1 MLGAMVPELGQYALV
16 LALIVAALQSVIPL
30 IGAAR
35 GDLRWMTFGSS
46 AAIGQFLLIALAFI
60 TLAYAHVV
68 SDFTIVNVVE
78 NSFAAMPLLYKIT
91 GVWGNHEGSM
101 LLWVSI
107 LAFYGMLIAV
117 FGRNLPRGLKA
128 RVLAVQ
134 GMIGLGFL
142 AFILGTSDPF
152 DRILNPPPDGNGLN
166 PLLQDPGLAFHPPF
180 LYLGYVGFSVAFSF
194 AVAALIEGR
203 VDPAWAR
210 WVRPWTLAAWSALTL
225 GVAMG
230 SWWAYYTLGWG
241 GWWGWDP
248 VENAS
253 LMPWLAGTALL
264 HSAIVV
270 EKRDALKSW
279 TILLAILTFSL
290 SLIGTF
296 LVRSGLITSVHSFAL
311 DPARGM
317 VVLVLIAVATGGSLI
332 LYAIRAPSLKLGGLF
347 QPISREGG
355 LILNNLLLSTMCAT
369 VFIGTLYPLL
379 LGAIADKTVSV
390 GPPFFNS
397 TFLPLSVPLIVA
409 LGVGPLL
416 SWKRADLPAA
426 LGRLKFVA
434 VLTVIVA
441 LATYYFK
448 RGGPVLAVPAMAGAI
463 WLVAS
468 ALTEIAER
476 VKLGR
481 VPFSHSLARAG
492 ALPRSAW
499 GTMLAHAGL
508 GIMIAGMTGT
518 ALWTVERI
526 QAMQPGESVDLAG
539 YQVRL
544 DSVTPVVGP
553 NYDADRGTFS
563 VERNGKLVTV
573 LTPEKRT
580 YHPQEQA
587 VTNIGIST
595 NFFADIY
602 AVIGESDPGKP
613 GAYVTRLYHHP
624 LVPWIWVGAVVMVF
638 GGVLSLSDRRLRVG
652 APARRGA
659 VLPNTV
665 SAE

>member
-1 MLGAMVPELGQYALV
+1 MIPELGQFALV
-16 LALIVAALQSVIPL
+16 LAALVALAQSTVPL
-30 IGAAR
+30 IGAQR
-35 GDLRWMTFGSS
+35 GNSRWMAMGAS
-46 AAIGQFLLIALAFI
+46 AAIMQCALIVLSFAI
-60 TLAYAHVV
+60 LAYEHVV
-68 SDFTIVNVVE
+68 SDFTVENVVQ

-101 LLWVSI
+101 LLWVMI
-107 LAFYGMLIAV
+107 LSLYGMLIAV
-117 FGRNLPRGLKA
+117 FGNNLPRGLKA

-142 AFILGTSDPF
+142 GFILATSDPF
-152 DRILNPPPDGNGLN
+152 ARIIDPPADGEGLN

-279 TILLAILTFSL
+279 TILLSILTFSL

-296 LVRSGLITSVHSFAL
+296 LVRSGLTTSVHSFAL
-311 DPARGM
+311 DPRRGIF
-317 VVLVLIAVATGGSLI
+317 VLGLLVAATGGALT
-332 LYAIRAPSLKLGGLF
+332 LYAIRAPSLKMGGLF
-347 QPISREGG
+347 HPISREGG
-355 LILNNLLLSTMCAT
+355 LVLNNLLLSTMCAT
-369 VFIGTLYPLL
+369 VFIGTLFPTF
-379 LGAIADKTVSV
+379 LGAFDITVSV
-390 GPPFFNS
+390 GPPYFNLCCQLL
-397 TFLPLSVPLIVA
+397 TPPLVAA

-416 SWKRADLPAA
+416 AWKRGDLLGA
-426 LGRLKFVA
+426 LGRLKFA
-434 VLTVIVA
+434 FAISLIVA
-441 LATYYFK
+441 LAVYYFHN
-448 RGGPVLAVPAMAGAI
+448 GGPVLAIPALICAL
-463 WLVAS
+463 WLIGS
-468 ALTEIAER
+468 AIAEVADR
-476 VKLGR
+476 IKLFRIPVG
-481 VPFSHSLARAG
+481 HSMARAV

-499 GTMLAHAGL
+499 GMALAHAGL
-508 GIMIAGMTGT
+508 GIVIAGMTGT
-518 ALWTVERI
+518 ALWTQERI
-526 QAMQPGESVDLAG
+526 QAMAPGDSVELAG

-544 DSVTPVVGP
+544 DGVGPVKGP
-553 NYDADRGTFS
+553 NYEAQRASFS
-563 VERNGKLVTV
+563 VTDNGKLIAT
-573 LTPEKRT
+573 LTPERRVV
-580 YHPQEQA
+580 HPQEQA
-587 VTNIGIST
+587 VTNIGIRT

-602 AVIGESDPGKP
+602 AVVGEPDPAKP
-613 GAYVTRLYHHP
+613 GSYVTRLYHHP

-638 GGVLSLSDRRLRVG
+638 GGLVSLTDRRLRVG
-652 APARRGA
+652 APTRRP
-659 VLPNTV
+659 VSLPDAAL

>member
-1 MLGAMVPELGQYALV
+1 MIPELGQFALV
-16 LALIVAALQSVIPL
+16 LAAVVALAQSIVPL

-35 GDLRWMTFGSS
+35 GNSRWMAMGSS
-46 AAIGQFLLIALAFI
+46 AAILQSALIMLAFAL
-60 TLAYAHVV
+60 LAYLHIV
-68 SDFTIVNVVE
+68 SDFSVENVLE

-101 LLWVSI
+101 LLWVMI
-107 LAFYGMLIAV
+107 LAFYGMLIAA
-117 FGRNLPRGLKA
+117 FGNNLPRALKA
-128 RVLAVQ
+128 RVLAIQ

-142 AFILGTSDPF
+142 GFILGTSDPF
-152 DRILNPPPDGNGLN
+152 ARVFDPPADGQGLN

-279 TILLAILTFSL
+279 TILLSILTFSL

-296 LVRSGLITSVHSFAL
+296 LVRSGLTTSVHSFAL
-311 DPARGM
+311 DPARGIF
-317 VVLVLIAVATGGSLI
+317 VLGLLVAATGGALT
-332 LYAIRAPSLKLGGLF
+332 LYAIRAPSLKMGGLF

-355 LILNNLLLSTMCAT
+355 LVLNNLLLTTMCAT
-369 VFIGTLYPLL
+369 VFIGTLYPMFLNAL
-379 LGAIADKTVSV
+379 TGKTVSV
-390 GPPFFNS
+390 GPPFFNA
-397 TFLPLSVPLIVA
+397 TFLPLAIPLVAA
-409 LGVGPLL
+409 LGVGPMLA
-416 SWKRADLPAA
+416 WKRGDLGGA
-426 LGRLKFVA
+426 LGRLKFAAIAAFV
-434 VLTVIVA
+434 VA
-441 LATYYFK
+441 LAIYFLHN
-448 RGGPVLAVPAMAGAI
+448 GGPVLAIPAFMGAV
-463 WLVAS
+463 WLVGSSLAD
-468 ALTEIAER
+468 IAER
-476 VKLGR
+476 VRLGR
-481 VPFSHSLARAG
+481 VPLSHSFARAV

-508 GIMIAGMTGT
+508 GVVIAGMTGT
-518 ALWTVERI
+518 ALWTEERI
-526 QAMQPGESVDLAG
+526 QAMAPGDSVELAG
-539 YQVRL
+539 YQVHL
-544 DSVTPVVGP
+544 DSVGPVKGP
-553 NYDADRGTFS
+553 NYDAERATFS
-563 VERNGKLVTV
+563 VIDGGKTVAVLAAERRTV
-573 LTPEKRT
+573 
-580 YHPQEQA
+580 HPQEQA
-587 VTNIGIST
+587 VTNIGIRT

-602 AVIGESDPGKP
+602 AAVGDPDPSKP

-624 LVPWIWVGAVVMVF
+624 LVPWIWVGAVIMVF
-638 GGVLSLSDRRLRVG
+638 GGVLSLTDRRLRVG
-652 APARRGA
+652 APTRRPVVMPGA
-659 VLPNTV
+659 I

>member
-1 MLGAMVPELGQYALV
+1 MIPELGQFALV
-16 LALIVAALQSVIPL
+16 LAAIVALVQSTVPL
-30 IGAAR
+30 IGASR
-35 GDLRWMTFGSS
+35 GNGRWMAVGSS
-46 AAIGQFLLIALAFI
+46 AAIAQCALIAFAFL
-60 TLAYAHVV
+60 TLAYAHIV
-68 SDFTIVNVVE
+68 SDFSVANVVE
-78 NSFAAMPLLYKIT
+78 NSFDAMPLLYKIT

-101 LLWVSI
+101 LLWVMI
-107 LAFYGMLIAV
+107 LAFYGMLIGV
-117 FGRNLPRGLKA
+117 FGNNLPRGLKA

-142 AFILGTSDPF
+142 GFILATSDPF
-152 DRILNPPPDGNGLN
+152 ARIADAPANGEGLN

-296 LVRSGLITSVHSFAL
+296 LVRSGLTTSVHSFAL
-311 DPARGM
+311 DPRRGIF
-317 VVLVLIAVATGGSLI
+317 VLALLVAATGGALT
-332 LYAIRAPSLKLGGLF
+332 LYAIRAPSLKIGGLF
-347 QPISREGG
+347 QPISREGS
-355 LILNNLLLSTMCAT
+355 LILNNLLLTTMCAT
-369 VFIGTLYPLL
+369 VFIGTLYPMFLN
-379 LGAIADKTVSV
+379 AIAGRTVSV
-390 GPPFFNS
+390 GPPFFNA
-397 TFLPLSVPLIVA
+397 TFLPLAIPLVMA
-409 LGVGPLL
+409 LGVGPMLA
-416 SWKRADLPAA
+416 WKRAELMAA
-426 LGRLKFVA
+426 LGRLKFAALLTLIAAVA
-434 VLTVIVA
+434 IYA
-441 LATYYFK
+441 IDH
-448 RGGPVLAVPAMAGAI
+448 RGPILAVPAMAGAA
-463 WLVAS
+463 WLVGS
-468 ALTEIAER
+468 AFSEIAER
-476 VKLGR
+476 IRLGQI
-481 VPFSHSLARAG
+481 PLAHSFARAA

-499 GTMLAHAGL
+499 GTMLAHAGV
-508 GIMIAGMTGT
+508 GVMIAGMTGT

-526 QAMQPGESVDLAG
+526 QAMAPGESVELAG

-544 DSVTPVVGP
+544 DNVGPVKGP
-553 NYDADRGTFS
+553 NYEAERGTFT
-563 VERNGKLVTV
+563 VTRDGRTV
-573 LTPEKRT
+573 ATLTPEHRT
-580 YHPQEQA
+580 VHPQEQA
-587 VTNIGIST
+587 VTNIGIHT
-595 NFFADIY
+595 DFLADIY
-602 AVIGESDPGKP
+602 AVIGEPDPGRP

-624 LVPWIWVGAVVMVF
+624 LVPWIWVGAVIMVL

-652 APARRGA
+652 VPTRRTASLPGA
-659 VLPNTV
+659 V

>member
-1 MLGAMVPELGQYALV
+1 MIPELGQFALV
-16 LALIVAALQSVIPL
+16 LAALVALAQSTVPL

-35 GDLRWMTFGSS
+35 GNSRWMTLGST
-46 AAIGQFLLIALAFI
+46 AAILQCALIVFAFAI
-60 TLAYAHVV
+60 LAYEHIV
-68 SDFTIVNVVE
+68 SDFTVENVVQ

-101 LLWVSI
+101 LLWVTI

-117 FGRNLPRGLKA
+117 FGNNLPRGLKA

-142 AFILGTSDPF
+142 GFILATSDPF
-152 DRILNPPPDGNGLN
+152 ARIAEPPVDGDGLN

-279 TILLAILTFSL
+279 TILLSILTFSL

-296 LVRSGLITSVHSFAL
+296 LVRSGLTTSVHSFAL
-311 DPARGM
+311 DPARGIF
-317 VVLVLIAVATGGSLI
+317 VLGLLVAATGGALT
-332 LYAIRAPSLKLGGLF
+332 LYAIRAPSLKMGGLF

-355 LILNNLLLSTMCAT
+355 LVLNNLLLTTMCAT
-369 VFIGTLYPLL
+369 VFIGTLYPMFLNAL
-379 LGAIADKTVSV
+379 TGKTVSV
-390 GPPFFNS
+390 GPPFFNA
-397 TFLPLSVPLIVA
+397 TFLPLAIPLVAA
-409 LGVGPLL
+409 LGVGAML
-416 SWKRADLPAA
+416 SWKRGDLLGV
-426 LGRLKFVA
+426 LGRLKFAAVA
-434 VLTVIVA
+434 ALVVA
-441 LATYYFK
+441 LAVYYFHN
-448 RGGPVLAVPAMAGAI
+448 GGPVLAIPAFIGAV
-463 WLVAS
+463 WLVGS
-468 ALTEIAER
+468 ALAELADR
-476 VKLGR
+476 IKLFA
-481 VPFSHSLARAG
+481 VPFSHSMARAA
-492 ALPRSAW
+492 ALPRAAW
-499 GTMLAHAGL
+499 GMTLAHAGL
-508 GIMIAGMTGT
+508 GVMVAGMTGT
-518 ALWTVERI
+518 ALWTQERI
-526 QAMQPGESVDLAG
+526 QAMAPGDSVELAG

-544 DSVTPVVGP
+544 ESVAPVQGP
-553 NYDADRGTFS
+553 NYEAMRGSFS
-563 VERNGKLVTV
+563 VLDKSGTLIAT
-573 LTPEKRT
+573 LTPERRIV
-580 YHPQEQA
+580 HPQEQA
-587 VTNIGIST
+587 VTNIGIRT

-602 AVIGESDPGKP
+602 GVIGEPDPARP

-624 LVPWIWVGAVVMVF
+624 LVPWIWVGAVIMVL
-638 GGVLSLSDRRLRVG
+638 GGVTSLTDRRLRVG
-652 APARRGA
+652 APSRRPMN
-659 VLPNTV
+659 LPDAV

>member
-1 MLGAMVPELGQYALV
+1 MTPELGQFALV
-16 LALIVAALQSVIPL
+16 LATLVALAQSIVPL
-30 IGAAR
+30 AGAAR
-35 GDLRWMTFGSS
+35 GDVRWMALGSS
-46 AAIGQFLLIALAFI
+46 AAVLQFVLIALAFVS
-60 TLAYAHVV
+60 LAYAHIV
-68 SDFTIVNVVE
+68 SDFTVVNVVD

-101 LLWVSI
+101 LLWVFI
-107 LAFYGMLIAV
+107 LSFYGMLIGV
-117 FGRNLPRGLKA
+117 FGNNLPRGLKA

-152 DRILNPPPDGNGLN
+152 ERLADPPVDGQGLN

-180 LYLGYVGFSVAFSF
+180 LYLGYVGFSVAFAF

-279 TILLAILTFSL
+279 TILHAILTFSL

-296 LVRSGLITSVHSFAL
+296 LVRSGLTTSVHSFAL
-311 DPARGM
+311 DPARGIF
-317 VVLVLIAVATGGSLI
+317 VLGLLIAATGGALT
-332 LYAIRAPSLKLGGLF
+332 LYAIRAPSLKVGGLF

-355 LILNNLLLSTMCAT
+355 LVLNNLLLTTMCAT
-369 VFIGTLYPLL
+369 VFIGTLYPILL
-379 LGAIADKTVSV
+379 NAIAGKTVSV

-397 TFLPLSVPLIVA
+397 TFLPLAIPLVAA
-409 LGVGPLL
+409 LGVGPML
-416 SWKRADLPAA
+416 SWKRADLGGA
-426 LGRLKFVA
+426 LARLKFAALASA
-434 VLTVIVA
+434 VVA
-441 LATYYFK
+441 LATWYFAH
-448 RGGPVLAVPAMAGAI
+448 GGPILAVPALAGAA
-463 WLVAS
+463 WLVGS
-468 ALTEIAER
+468 AVAEIAER
-476 VKLGR
+476 IRLGH
-481 VPFSHSLARAG
+481 VPLAHSFARAV
-492 ALPRSAW
+492 ALPRAAW

-508 GIMIAGMTGT
+508 GIAIAGMTAT
-518 ALWTVERI
+518 SLWTEQRI
-526 QAMQPGESVDLAG
+526 QAMRPGDSVELAG
-539 YQVRL
+539 YQVGL
-544 DSVTPVVGP
+544 DSVGPVKGP
-553 NYDADRGTFS
+553 NYDADRATFT
-563 VERNGKLVTV
+563 VTRDGKPVAI
-573 LTPEKRT
+573 LTPERRVV
-580 YHPQEQA
+580 HPQDQS
-587 VTNIGIST
+587 VTNIGIRT

-602 AVIGESDPGKP
+602 AVIGEPDPGQP

-624 LVPWIWVGAVVMVF
+624 LVPWIWIGAVVMV
-638 GGVLSLSDRRLRVG
+638 GGGLMSLSDRRLRIG
-652 APARRGA
+652 APVRRAVRVPGA
-659 VLPNTV
+659 A

>member
-1 MLGAMVPELGQYALV
+1 MIPELGQFALV
-16 LALIVAALQSVIPL
+16 LAALVALAQSTVPL
-30 IGAAR
+30 IGAHR
-35 GDLRWMTFGSS
+35 GNSRWMALGGS
-46 AAIGQFLLIALAFI
+46 AAIMQCALIVLSFAV
-60 TLAYAHVV
+60 LAYEHVV
-68 SDFTIVNVVE
+68 SDFTVENVVQ

-101 LLWVSI
+101 LLWVMI
-107 LAFYGMLIAV
+107 LSLYGMLIAV
-117 FGRNLPRGLKA
+117 FGNNLPRGLKA

-142 AFILGTSDPF
+142 GFILATSDPF
-152 DRILNPPPDGNGLN
+152 ARIIDPPVDGEGLN

-279 TILLAILTFSL
+279 TILLSILTFSL

-296 LVRSGLITSVHSFAL
+296 LVRSGLTTSVHSFAL
-311 DPARGM
+311 DPRRGIF
-317 VVLVLIAVATGGSLI
+317 VLGLLVAATGGALT
-332 LYAIRAPSLKLGGLF
+332 LYAIRAPSLKMGGLF
-347 QPISREGG
+347 HPISREGG
-355 LILNNLLLSTMCAT
+355 LVLNNLLLSTMCAT
-369 VFIGTLYPLL
+369 VFIGTLFPTF
-379 LGAIADKTVSV
+379 LGAFDITVSV
-390 GPPFFNS
+390 GPPYFNFCCQLL
-397 TFLPLSVPLIVA
+397 TPPLVAA

-416 SWKRADLPAA
+416 AWKRADLLGA
-426 LGRLKFVA
+426 LGRLKFA
-434 VLTVIVA
+434 FAISLIVA
-441 LATYYFK
+441 LAVYYFHN
-448 RGGPVLAVPAMAGAI
+448 GGPVLAIPALICAI
-463 WLVAS
+463 WLVGS
-468 ALTEIAER
+468 AIAEVADR
-476 VKLGR
+476 IKLFKIP
-481 VPFSHSLARAG
+481 VSHSMARAV

-499 GTMLAHAGL
+499 GMALAHAGL
-508 GIMIAGMTGT
+508 GIVIAGMTGT
-518 ALWTVERI
+518 ALWTQERI
-526 QAMQPGESVDLAG
+526 QAMAPGDSVELAG

-544 DSVTPVVGP
+544 DGVGPVKGP
-553 NYDADRGTFS
+553 NYEAQRASFS
-563 VERNGKLVTV
+563 VTDNGKLIAT
-573 LTPEKRT
+573 LTPERRVV
-580 YHPQEQA
+580 HPQEQA
-587 VTNIGIST
+587 VTNIGIRT

-602 AVIGESDPGKP
+602 AVVGEPDPAKP
-613 GAYVTRLYHHP
+613 GSYVTRLYHHP

-638 GGVLSLSDRRLRVG
+638 GGLVSLTDRRLRVG
-652 APARRGA
+652 APTRRA
-659 VLPNTV
+659 VSMPDAAL

>member
-1 MLGAMVPELGQYALV
+1 MIPELGQFALV
-16 LALIVAALQSVIPL
+16 LAALVALAQSTVPL
-30 IGAAR
+30 VGAAR
-35 GDLRWMTFGSS
+35 GNSRWMSLGAS
-46 AAIGQFLLIALAFI
+46 AAVLQCALIMLAFAD
-60 TLAYAHVV
+60 LAYEHVV
-68 SDFTIVNVVE
+68 SDFTVENVVE

-101 LLWVSI
+101 LLWVMI
-107 LAFYGMLIAV
+107 LSFYGMLIGV
-117 FGRNLPRGLKA
+117 FGNNLPRGLKA

-142 AFILGTSDPF
+142 IFILATSDPF
-152 DRILNPPPDGNGLN
+152 NRVMEPPADGEGLN

-203 VDPAWAR
+203 VDSAWAR

-241 GWWGWDP
+241 GWWSWDP

-296 LVRSGLITSVHSFAL
+296 LVRSGLTTSVHSFAL
-311 DPARGM
+311 DPARGIF
-317 VVLVLIAVATGGSLI
+317 VLGLLVAATGGALT
-332 LYAIRAPSLKLGGLF
+332 LYAIRAPALKIGGLF

-355 LILNNLLLSTMCAT
+355 LVLNNLLLTTMCAT
-369 VFIGTLYPLL
+369 VFIGTLYPMFLNAL
-379 LGAIADKTVSV
+379 TGRTVSV

-397 TFLPLSVPLIVA
+397 TFLPLAIPLAAA

-416 SWKRADLPAA
+416 AWKRADLVGA
-426 LGRLKFVA
+426 LGRLKFVGA
-434 VLTVIVA
+434 ASLILA
-441 LATYYFK
+441 LAIYYLHH
-448 RGGPVLAVPAMAGAI
+448 RGPVLAIPAFIAGI
-463 WLVAS
+463 WLFGS
-468 ALTEIAER
+468 AIAELADR
-476 VKLGR
+476 VKLAQI
-481 VPFSHSLARAG
+481 PFGHSLARAA

-499 GTMLAHAGL
+499 GMTLAHAGI
-508 GIMIAGMTGT
+508 GIMVAGMTGT
-518 ALWTVERI
+518 ALWTEEHI
-526 QAMQPGESVDLAG
+526 QAMAPGESIALAG

-544 DSVTPVVGP
+544 DSVGPIQGP
-553 NYDADRGTFS
+553 NYDAERATF
-563 VERNGKLVTV
+563 TV
-573 LTPEKRT
+573 T
-580 YHPQEQA
+580 YHGREVAVLRPEHRIVHPQDQA
-587 VTNIGIST
+587 VTNIGIHT
-595 NFFADIY
+595 DFLADIY
-602 AVIGESDPGKP
+602 AVVGEPDPARP

-624 LVPWIWVGAVVMVF
+624 LVPWIWVGAVIMVL
-638 GGVLSLSDRRLRVG
+638 GGVLSLTDRRLRVG
-652 APARRGA
+652 APTRKAMS
-659 VLPNTV
+659 LPDAALT
-665 SAE
+665 AE

>member
-1 MLGAMVPELGQYALV
+1 MTPELGQFALV
-16 LALIVAALQSVIPL
+16 LAALVALVQSTVPL
-30 IGAAR
+30 VGAAR
-35 GDLRWMTFGSS
+35 GDRRWMSVGAS
-46 AAIGQFLLIALAFI
+46 AAILQFALIAVAFA
-60 TLAYAHVV
+60 TLAWAHVV
-68 SDFTIVNVVE
+68 SDFTVTNVVE

-101 LLWVSI
+101 LLWVTI
-107 LAFYGMLIAV
+107 LALYGMLIAV
-117 FGRNLPRGLKA
+117 FGNNLPRGLKA

-142 AFILGTSDPF
+142 AFILATSDPF
-152 DRILNPPPDGNGLN
+152 NRIADPPADGQGLN

-180 LYLGYVGFSVAFSF
+180 LYLGYVGFSVAFAF

-279 TILLAILTFSL
+279 TILLAILTFTL

-296 LVRSGLITSVHSFAL
+296 LVRSGLTTSVHSFAL
-311 DPARGM
+311 DPARGIF
-317 VVLVLIAVATGGSLI
+317 VLGLLAVATGGALT
-332 LYAIRAPSLKLGGLF
+332 LYAIRAPALKMGGLF

-355 LILNNLLLSTMCAT
+355 LVLNNLLLSTMCAT
-369 VFIGTLYPLL
+369 VFIGTLYPMLL
-379 LGAIADKTVSV
+379 NAVTGRTVSV

-397 TFLPLSVPLIVA
+397 TFVPLAIPLVMA
-409 LGVGPLL
+409 LGVGPMLA
-416 SWKRADLPAA
+416 WKRGDLTAA

-434 VLTVIVA
+434 LATAIVA
-441 LATYYFK
+441 VAVYAFK
-448 RGGPVLAVPAMAGAI
+448 QGGPVLAIPGLAGAV
-463 WLVAS
+463 WLVGS
-468 ALTEIAER
+468 ALAELGDR
-476 VKLGR
+476 VRFGKVPLGQ
-481 VPFSHSLARAG
+481 SLTRALS
-492 ALPRSAW
+492 LPRAAW
-499 GTMLAHAGL
+499 GMTLAHAGL
-508 GIMIAGMTGT
+508 GIAIAGMTGT
-518 ALWTVERI
+518 ALWTEERI
-526 QAMQPGESVDLAG
+526 QAMAPGDSVALAG

-544 DSVTPVVGP
+544 DGVGPVKGP
-553 NYDADRGTFS
+553 NYDAQRATLT
-563 VERNGKLVTV
+563 VTRNGKLVAV
-573 LTPEKRT
+573 LTPERRT
-580 YHPQEQA
+580 FHPQEQA
-587 VTNIGIST
+587 VTDIGIRT
-595 NFFADIY
+595 DFMADIY
-602 AVIGESDPGKP
+602 AVIGEPDPARP

-624 LVPWIWVGAVVMVF
+624 LVPWIWVGAVIMVF
-638 GGVLSLSDRRLRVG
+638 GGVLSLSDRRLRIG
-652 APARRGA
+652 APARRSLR
-659 VLPNTV
+659 LPDAAA

>member
-1 MLGAMVPELGQYALV
+1 MMTPELGQFALV
-16 LALIVAALQSVIPL
+16 LAALVALAQSVVPL
-30 IGAAR
+30 IGASR
-35 GDLRWMTFGSS
+35 GDVRWMAVGSS
-46 AAIGQFLLIALAFI
+46 AATVQFLLIALAFVV
-60 TLAYAHVV
+60 LAYAHIV
-68 SDFTIVNVVE
+68 SDFTVVNVVE

-101 LLWVSI
+101 LLWVTI

-117 FGRNLPRGLKA
+117 FGGNLPRGLKA

-152 DRILNPPPDGNGLN
+152 DRIAAAPADGEGLN

-180 LYLGYVGFSVAFSF
+180 LYLGYVGFSVAFAF
-194 AVAALIEGR
+194 AVAALIEGK

-210 WVRPWTLAAWSALTL
+210 WVRPWTLAAWSSLTL

-296 LVRSGLITSVHSFAL
+296 LVRSGLTTSVHSFAL
-311 DPARGM
+311 DPARG
-317 VVLVLIAVATGGSLI
+317 VFVLGLLVLSTGGALT

-355 LILNNLLLSTMCAT
+355 LVLNNLLLSTMCAT
-369 VFIGTLYPLL
+369 VLIGTLYPMLL
-379 LGAIADKTVSV
+379 NAVAGRTVSV
-390 GPPFFNS
+390 GPPFFNA
-397 TFLPLSVPLIVA
+397 TFLPLAIPLIAA
-409 LGVGPLL
+409 LGVGPMMA
-416 SWKRADLPAA
+416 WKRGDLAGA
-426 LGRLKFVA
+426 LGRLKFAALASFV
-434 VLTVIVA
+434 VA
-441 LATYYFK
+441 LATWYVE
-448 RGGPVLAVPAMAGAI
+448 RGGPILAVPAMAGAM
-463 WLVAS
+463 WLVGS
-468 ALTEIAER
+468 AIAELADR
-476 VKLGR
+476 VKLFK
-481 VPFSHSLARAG
+481 VPLGHSVARAA
-492 ALPRSAW
+492 ALPRAAW
-499 GTMLAHAGL
+499 GMALAHAGL
-508 GIMIAGMTGT
+508 GIAIAGMAGT
-518 ALWTVERI
+518 SLWTEERI
-526 QAMQPGESVDLAG
+526 LAMAPGDSVELAG
-539 YQVRL
+539 YQVHL
-544 DSVTPVVGP
+544 DGVGPVAGP
-553 NYDADRGTFS
+553 NYDALRATFT
-563 VERNGKLVTV
+563 VTRNAEFVAT
-573 LTPEKRT
+573 LTPERRIV
-580 YHPQEQA
+580 HPQDQA
-587 VTNIGIST
+587 VTNIGIRT
-595 NFFADIY
+595 NFLADIY
-602 AVIGESDPGKP
+602 AVIGEPDPARK

-624 LVPWIWVGAVVMVF
+624 LVPWIWFGAVVMVA

-652 APARRGA
+652 APVRR
-659 VLPNTV
+659 LKLSS
-665 SAE
+665 SAAPAAE

>member
-1 MLGAMVPELGQYALV
+1 M
-16 LALIVAALQSVIPL
+16 L
-30 IGAAR
+30 IG
-35 GDLRWMTFGSS
+35 
-46 AAIGQFLLIALAFI
+46 
-60 TLAYAHVV
+60 
-68 SDFTIVNVVE
+68 
-78 NSFAAMPLLYKIT
+78 
-91 GVWGNHEGSM
+91 
-101 LLWVSI
+101 
-107 LAFYGMLIAV
+107 V
-117 FGRNLPRGLKA
+117 FGNNLPRGLKA

-152 DRILNPPPDGNGLN
+152 ERIANPPPDGQGLN

-180 LYLGYVGFSVAFSF
+180 LYLGYVGFSVAFAF

-296 LVRSGLITSVHSFAL
+296 LVRSGIITSVHSFAL
-311 DPARGM
+311 DPTRGIF
-317 VVLVLIAVATGGSLI
+317 VLGLLVAATGGALT

-355 LILNNLLLSTMCAT
+355 LVLNNLLLCTMCAT
-369 VFIGTLYPLL
+369 VFMGTIFPTFLAAV
-379 LGAIADKTVSV
+379 GKTASV
-390 GPPFFNS
+390 GPPWFNA
-397 TFLPLSVPLIVA
+397 TFLPLAIPLVIA
-409 LGVGPLL
+409 LGVGPMLP
-416 SWKRADLPAA
+416 WKRGDLLGA
-426 LGRLKFVA
+426 LARLKFAGV
-434 VLTVIVA
+434 VTILVA
-441 LATYYFK
+441 LATWYFQH
-448 RGGPVLAVPAMAGAI
+448 GGPILAVPAMAGAA
-463 WLVAS
+463 WLVGT
-468 ALTEIAER
+468 ALAEVAER
-476 VKLGR
+476 IRLGR
-481 VPFSHSLARAG
+481 VPLSYSIARA
-492 ALPRSAW
+492 ASLPRAAW
-499 GTMLAHAGL
+499 GMTLAHAGL
-508 GIMIAGMTGT
+508 GIAIAGMTGT
-518 ALWTVERI
+518 ALWTEQSI
-526 QAMQPGESVDLAG
+526 QAMRPGDTVQLAG
-539 YQVRL
+539 YAVKL
-544 DSVTPVVGP
+544 DSVTPVKGP
-553 NYDADRGTFS
+553 NYDADRATLT
-563 VERNGKLVTV
+563 VTRNGKPVAV
-573 LTPEKRT
+573 LTPERRT
-580 YHPQEQA
+580 VHPQDQS
-587 VTNIGIST
+587 VTNIGIRT

-602 AVIGESDPGKP
+602 AVIGEPDPGQP

-624 LVPWIWVGAVVMVF
+624 LVPWIWIGAVVMVI
-638 GGVLSLSDRRLRVG
+638 GGLLSLSDRRLRIG
-652 APARRGA
+652 APARRPTVIPSA
-659 VLPNTV
+659 V